1 MYMVYSSMIPT
12 PLHALA
18 AQPHIG
24 SEAARERWDSA
35 SSPHVGVI
43 GMMIYRHSDDG
54 AWWRTEGSGAHL
66 GLISFTW
73 VPSPTP
79 PPLRRTSHW
88 VSVSDR
94 YICQSTCWQSRPL
107 TFCTSCGYTR
117 GWIFRLRVRCRG
129 TETPFHGCWRSGSL
143 SAVPPL
149 TMAFAPPNET
159 SRLWFPLETR
169 VPQHSRLDLKG
180 WYPSSHSSKSLSI
193 SVLCGPL
200 FIGQHLPCVSFS
212 FSFGSE
218 MRSEQIVW
226 HLEDKFCF
234 WEAQGDWFGILWKL
248 LMFSEMRCS
257 ASPERLTTGV

>member
-1 MYMVYSSMIPT
+1 MYMVYSSMFPT

-43 GMMIYRHSDDG
+43 GVMIYRHSDDG
-54 AWWRTEGSGAHL
+54 AWWRTEGSRAHL
-66 GLISFTW
+66 GLIS
-73 VPSPTP
+73 P
-79 PPLRRTSHW
+79 PPLHQTSHW

-117 GWIFRLRVRCRG
+117 GWIFRLRVRRGG
-129 TETPFHGCWRSGSL
+129 TETPLHGCWRSGSL

-149 TMAFAPPNET
+149 TMAFALPNET
-159 SRLWFPLETR
+159 SCLWFPLETR

-193 SVLCGPL
+193 SVLSPVL
-200 FIGQHLPCVSFS
+200 LLSWASFH
-212 FSFGSE
+212 
-218 MRSEQIVW
+218 W
-226 HLEDKFCF
+226 ATPALCLLLLLF
-234 WEAQGDWFGILWKL
+234 WEWNAGEMSRSSGTLKTNSVFEKLRGIGLE
-248 LMFSEMRCS
+248 FYESF
-257 ASPERLTTGV
+257 